1 MDSKY
6 ISEINKKLSSEEKI
20 FKLNSALYDGQ
31 SVKITLIAEYKKYD
45 LYLNNALKAKLDEI
59 TKELIP
65 SDLPFE
71 INFRKSEATEKN
83 VLRTLFDFLKE
94 RLITLVDSFSSSDLK
109 VDISETVISISVPLP
124 EHIYMFCISSNIG
137 KKIEEHLERFYIQE
151 VKVNFLRTKSAPV
164 AEFKSQHI
172 EYKSPKARL
181 AKVLDVTNLLG
192 YGKINQPP
200 SYIIDID
207 SPKDN
212 AVICGKLKNFSER
225 KAKSNGS
232 TYFSFMLNDT
242 TGSIAGVAFPKK
254 EEEIAA
260 LNTLKD
266 DDCVVLEGRINPD
279 KYTQGFQIVTN
290 RFGRCAIDFS
300 SINVSED
307 FKEEPLNYVRVFPEK
322 IEAVKEKTL
331 LGDVIEE
338 EITPFLK
345 NKTFVVFD
353 LETTDLNWATEKI
366 IEISAIKVVDGVM
379 TETFS
384 TLINP
389 ERQVSENTTALTHI
403 DNEMLKDAPVFKE
416 VIGDFY
422 KFTRNAVLV
431 GHNIDNFD
439 IPFLRYH
446 AKIEGY
452 NFNNDSLD
460 TLFLSRQYVRAE
472 AYKLESL
479 CEMFS
484 IPLIGAHRAIND
496 AKANAL
502 LFIELVKL
510 KDKKSL

>member
-6 ISEINKKLSSEEKI
+6 ISEINKNLESEEKI

-31 SVKITLIAEYKKYD
+31 NVRITLIAEYKKYD
-45 LYLNNALKAKLDEI
+45 LYLNNDLKSKVNEF
-59 TKELIP
+59 TKQLLP
-65 SDLPFE
+65 PDLPFE
-71 INFRKSEATEKN
+71 IYYRKSEATEKN
-83 VLRTLFDFLKE
+83 ILRTLFDFLKE
-94 RLITLVDSFSSSDLK
+94 RLVTLVDSFSSSDLK
-109 VDISETVISISVPLP
+109 VDINDTLISISVPLP

-137 KKIEEHLERFYIQE
+137 KKIEEHLGRAYIQE
-151 VKVNFLRTKSAPV
+151 IKVSFLRTKSAPV
-164 AEFKSQHI
+164 SNYKSQYI

-181 AKVLDVTNLLG
+181 AKVLDVTGILG

-212 AVICGKLKNFSER
+212 AIICGKLKNFAQR
-225 KAKSNGS
+225 KAKSNGN

-254 EEEIAA
+254 EEEISA
-260 LNTLKD
+260 LSSLTD
-266 DDCVVLEGRINPD
+266 DDCVVIEGRINPD
-279 KYTQGFQIVTN
+279 KYTQGFQIVCN
-290 RFGRCAIDFS
+290 RFARCAIDFS

-307 FKEEPLNYVRVFPEK
+307 FKEEPANYALIFPDK
-322 IEAVKEKTL
+322 IESVKEKTL

-345 NKTFVVFD
+345 NKTFIVFD

-366 IEISAIKVVDGVM
+366 IEISAIKIVDGVM
-379 TETFS
+379 TESFS
-384 TLINP
+384 TLVNP
-389 ERQVSENTTALTHI
+389 EREVSENTIALTHI
-403 DNEMLKDAPVFKE
+403 DNEMLKDAPNFKA

-422 KFTRNAVLV
+422 KFTRNAILV

-439 IPFLRYH
+439 IPFIRYH

-460 TLFLSRQYVRAE
+460 TLFLSRQYVKAE

-496 AKANAL
+496 AKANAF
-502 LFIELVKL
+502 LFIELIKL
-510 KDKKSL
+510 KDKKSI